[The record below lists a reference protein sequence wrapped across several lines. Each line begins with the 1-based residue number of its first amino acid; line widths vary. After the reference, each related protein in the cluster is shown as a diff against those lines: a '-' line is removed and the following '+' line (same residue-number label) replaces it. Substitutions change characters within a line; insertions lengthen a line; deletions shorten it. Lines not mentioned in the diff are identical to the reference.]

1 MLLLELEL
9 LIQQEEELLF
19 SSFLLFQMKVVHV
32 LKPSRRR
39 KRSTRKNFLKHYS
52 SPVVLT
58 KELTGGFLPALIP
71 IIAAAISAAP
81 AIAGTVIAAQ
91 NAKRS

>member
-1 MLLLELEL
+1 
-9 LIQQEEELLF
+9 
-19 SSFLLFQMKVVHV
+19 MKVVHV

-39 KRSTRKNFLKHYS
+39 KRSTRKKIFLKRYS
-52 SPVVLT
+52 TPIVLN